1 LTTTPA
7 IAKDLKGVASGEEV
21 VRPADFFFVLF
32 QHGALNLNNLPAVD
46 TDQVVVMGTVGDTLV
61 SGIFPAQLNLLNQSL
76 LLEELQGAVNG
87 SPGDFLPLPFHPGN
101 ELLRSEMGGDG
112 VYFPEEN
119 SSFSGELPPLGSR

>member
-1 LTTTPA
+1 M
-7 IAKDLKGVASGEEV
+7 
-21 VRPADFFFVLF
+21 LF

-61 SGIFPAQLNLLNQSL
+61 SRIFPAQLNLLNQSL
-76 LLEELQGAVNG
+76 LLEEFQSTVNG

-119 SSFSGELPPLGSR
+119 SSFSGELPPPGSR